1 MLNGISNAA
10 STLGRQLVGIA
21 SRVSSAGGTGF
32 SVAPQAVRLTP
43 VKVHSPFSP
52 GSSNVNA
59 RTIFNVSSQVTSF
72 TPSRPAPPPPT
83 SGQASGAS
91 RPLPPI
97 AQALKEHL
105 AAYEKSKGPEALG
118 FKPARQ
124 APPPPTSGQASGAS
138 RPLPP
143 IAQALKEHLAAYEKS
158 KGPEAL
164 GFKPVRQAPP
174 PPTSGQASG
183 ASRPLPP
190 IAQALK
196 EHLAA
201 YEKSKGPEALG

>member
-1 MLNGISNAA
+1 MLNGIRNAA

-164 GFKPVRQAPP
+164 GFKPARQAPP
-174 PPTSGQASG
+174 PPTGPSG
-183 ASRPLPP
+183 LPP
-190 IAQALK
+190 LAQALK
-196 EHLAA
+196 DHLAA
-201 YEKSKGPEALG
+201 YEQSKKG

>member
-164 GFKPVRQAPP
+164 GFKPARQAPP

-196 EHLAA
+196 DHLAA
-201 YEKSKGPEALG
+201 YEQSKKG

>member
-164 GFKPVRQAPP
+164 GFKP
-174 PPTSGQASG
+174 
-183 ASRPLPP
+183 
-190 IAQALK
+190 
-196 EHLAA
+196 
-201 YEKSKGPEALG
+201 

>member
-43 VKVHSPFSP
+43 VRVHSPFSP

-59 RTIFNVSSQVTSF
+59 RTIFNMSSQVTSF

-105 AAYEKSKGPEALG
+105 AAYEKSKGLEALG
-118 FKPARQ
+118 FKPARP

-158 KGPEAL
+158 KGLEAL
-164 GFKPVRQAPP
+164 GFKPARPAPP

-201 YEKSKGPEALG
+201 YEQSKKG

>member
-164 GFKPVRQAPP
+164 G
-174 PPTSGQASG
+174 
-183 ASRPLPP
+183 
-190 IAQALK
+190 
-196 EHLAA
+196 
-201 YEKSKGPEALG
+201 

>member
-118 FKPARQ
+118 FKPARP

-164 GFKPVRQAPP
+164 GFKPARQAPP
-174 PPTSGQASG
+174 PPTGPSG
-183 ASRPLPP
+183 LPP
-190 IAQALK
+190 LAQALK
-196 EHLAA
+196 DHLAA
-201 YEKSKGPEALG
+201 YEQSKKG

>member
-143 IAQALKEHLAAYEKS
+143 IAQALKEHL
-158 KGPEAL
+158 
-164 GFKPVRQAPP
+164 
-174 PPTSGQASG
+174 
-183 ASRPLPP
+183 
-190 IAQALK
+190 
-196 EHLAA
+196 
-201 YEKSKGPEALG
+201 

>member
-1 MLNGISNAA
+1 MLNGMSNAA

-32 SVAPQAVRLTP
+32 SIAPQAVRLTP
-43 VKVHSPFSP
+43 VRVHSPFSP

-105 AAYEKSKGPEALG
+105 AAYEKSKGSEALG
-118 FKPARQ
+118 FKPARPAPPPPTSGQ
-124 APPPPTSGQASGAS
+124 ASGTSRPLPPIAQALKEHLAAYEKSKGSEALGFKPARPAPPPPTSGQASGAS

-143 IAQALKEHLAAYEKS
+143 IAQALKEHLAAYEQS
-158 KGPEAL
+158 K
-164 GFKPVRQAPP
+164 
-174 PPTSGQASG
+174 
-183 ASRPLPP
+183 
-190 IAQALK
+190 
-196 EHLAA
+196 
-201 YEKSKGPEALG
+201 KG

>member
-59 RTIFNVSSQVTSF
+59 RTVFNVSSQVTSF

-164 GFKPVRQAPP
+164 GFKPARQAPP
-174 PPTSGQASG
+174 PPTGPSG
-183 ASRPLPP
+183 LPP
-190 IAQALK
+190 LAQALK
-196 EHLAA
+196 DHLAA
-201 YEKSKGPEALG
+201 YEQSKKG

>member
-43 VKVHSPFSP
+43 VRVHSPFSP

-105 AAYEKSKGPEALG
+105 AAYEKSKGSEALG
-118 FKPARQ
+118 FKPARPAPPPPTSGQ
-124 APPPPTSGQASGAS
+124 ASGTSRPLPPIAQALKEHLAAYEKSKGSEALGFKPARPAPPPPTSGQASGAS

-143 IAQALKEHLAAYEKS
+143 IAQALKEHLAAYEQS
-158 KGPEAL
+158 K
-164 GFKPVRQAPP
+164 
-174 PPTSGQASG
+174 
-183 ASRPLPP
+183 
-190 IAQALK
+190 
-196 EHLAA
+196 
-201 YEKSKGPEALG
+201 KG

>member
-10 STLGRQLVGIA
+10 STLGRQLVCIA

-43 VKVHSPFSP
+43 VRVHSPFSP

-97 AQALKEHL
+97 AQALKDHL
-105 AAYEKSKGPEALG
+105 AAYELSKASETVS
-118 FKPARQ
+118 FKPTRQ
-124 APPPPTSGQASGAS
+124 APPPPTSGQASG
-138 RPLPP
+138 PGGLPP
-143 IAQALKEHLAAYEKS
+143 LAQALKDHLAAYEQS
-158 KGPEAL
+158 K
-164 GFKPVRQAPP
+164 
-174 PPTSGQASG
+174 
-183 ASRPLPP
+183 
-190 IAQALK
+190 
-196 EHLAA
+196 
-201 YEKSKGPEALG
+201 KG